1 MKINIWRGTELNWC
15 SWCQELDDDDVVFT
29 NPHRA
34 ILWLGGFILFS
45 HLVSSLIQI
54 EAKHIKHSNEEQY
67 DYGAG
72 SSLSSLCA
80 WKNLQKVHVEEVALI
95 SIAISSKSE
104 WFFSMVWRK
113 EIMRYC
119 YTIQERTNPIIPVSI
134 ADCCTIFLI
143 LGHCSLVPVLHGITT
158 ASGFD

>member
-1 MKINIWRGTELNWC
+1 M
-15 SWCQELDDDDVVFT
+15 DDDDVVFT

-80 WKNLQKVHVEEVALI
+80 WKNSQKVHVEEVALI

-104 WFFSMVWRK
+104 WFFQWSEEKKSCV
-113 EIMRYC
+113 
-119 YTIQERTNPIIPVSI
+119 I
-134 ADCCTIFLI
+134 AI
-143 LGHCSLVPVLHGITT
+143 LFRRGKI
-158 ASGFD
+158 